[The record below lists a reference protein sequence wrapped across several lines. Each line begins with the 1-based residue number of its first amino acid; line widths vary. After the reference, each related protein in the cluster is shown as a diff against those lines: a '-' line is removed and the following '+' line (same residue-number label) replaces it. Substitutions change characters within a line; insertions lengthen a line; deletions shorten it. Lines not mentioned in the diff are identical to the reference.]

1 LRTQTARTSSQPSS
15 PGWLDL
21 CQTTGLSFWPNP
33 LFYIPGIDLCPE
45 PLKTQG
51 MAINTLKQ
59 NKWFR
64 RAAWTVGSIA
74 ALWAVA
80 WLGVPPLLKSQL
92 QSIASEK
99 LGRKVTVGAV
109 DFKPWTME
117 LTLSDLAVA
126 TQDGSSSQFALKRL
140 YIDAEIQSIVRLAP
154 VVDAI
159 TLDSPVVK
167 LTHLGNG
174 QYDIDD
180 VLARLSKAPAEP
192 PKDPKEGPPKFALF
206 NLLLQG
212 GSLDFVDRS
221 VNKTHELRELNLAIP
236 FLSNL
241 ESRREVT
248 TEPKLAFKFN
258 GSTFDST
265 AQATPFAQTH
275 KTDAT
280 IKLTGFDLKPY
291 LGYIP
296 ASVPVKPLAAVLNAD
311 LKVAF
316 EQTSKPS
323 VKLSGQVDV
332 LGAAVNDAQGQSLL
346 AFEALKVALADVRPL
361 EQIVNI
367 SQLELKAP
375 VVDVRR
381 DKAGLLNLQQLA
393 GSPQADKPVDGA
405 KTPAKAPV
413 SPWKVDVTKVV
424 LRDGAVNWSDDSA
437 ASPARLAL
445 QGLSIDA
452 SAIALPFAQPLQF
465 SGSTRVVGLADT
477 KVVPSPTEAST
488 LNFSGTATDQAATV
502 TATVDGLPLGIAA
515 PYLAGFLQPTLG
527 GSLNAELG
535 VNWKAPD
542 VQLDVKQLTLNDLA
556 LQPKGP
562 QPKAAASKSASLA
575 SIKKLEVSQAVI
587 DLGKQSVSV
596 GKLAITQ
603 PKVAVSRGD
612 DQRWMFEFWMKGGD
626 AKGAAAKPATPDK
639 PWAVVITD
647 IQLEGGA
654 LTFEDKATPGKPVSF
669 DVSALKLQM
678 KNVTPEGKKPSP
690 LNVSARIK
698 SAQGEPGQVDYKGT
712 LGWAPVAAQGSLLVK
727 QLPVHVFEPYFGDA
741 LNIELLRADAS
752 FKGDVRFLSAAAG
765 PAAKI
770 SGDVLLEEFRANT
783 VQTAAQAA
791 APAGAA
797 SAPAS
802 VALAAAPRAGDLR
815 ITEELLNW
823 KALSLRGLDVA
834 LAPGTATTVDVKET
848 ALTDFFARVIINETG
863 RINLQDLVKSSGPA
877 PGAASPAVTPASS
890 VPVAINTIASGAP
903 LTGASGQNGT
913 PNSPQTG
920 AQTADLAPVI
930 NIGPVSLINGKVFFS
945 DRFVK
950 PNYSANLSEL
960 TGKLSAFSSVAVQ
973 GAPQLAD
980 LELRGRAEGT
990 ASLEILG
997 KLNPLAKPLALDI
1010 KGKVRDLELP
1020 PLSPYSV
1027 KYAGYGIERGKLSV
1041 DVSYVVQPDGMLTAA
1056 NNIILNQL
1064 TFGEKVEGAPN
1075 SLPVK
1080 LAVALLS
1087 DRNGV
1092 IDINLPISGSL
1103 NDPQFSLGPIIF
1115 KVIVN
1120 LIVKAITSP
1129 FSLLASAIGGGGD
1142 ELSMVSFAPGSAVLT
1157 PAAQAGLDKVA
1168 KALGDRPAL
1177 KMTVVG
1183 TSSLEVER
1191 DGYKHERLKSLLLA
1205 EKRRAAVVAG
1215 QSAAA
1220 VVAVSDAEAPALL
1233 KEVYKRADIPKPRN
1247 LIGIAK
1253 DIPPAEMETLLL
1265 ASISVTDDV
1274 MRELAVQRGVV
1285 VKDYLTTKQL
1295 PVERLFLG
1303 AAKPVAA
1310 DGKWTPR
1317 ADLSL
1322 ASN

>member
-1 LRTQTARTSSQPSS
+1 
-15 PGWLDL
+15 L

-33 LFYIPGIDLCPE
+33 VFYIPGIDLCPE

-51 MAINTLKQ
+51 MAINTIKQ

-64 RAAWTVGSIA
+64 RAAWTIGSLA
-74 ALWAVA
+74 ALWAIA
-80 WLGVPPLLKSQL
+80 WVGVPPLLKSQL

-126 TQDGSSSQFALKRL
+126 TQDGNSSQFALKQL

-154 VVDAI
+154 VVDAV

-174 QYDIDD
+174 RYDIDD
-180 VLARLSKAPAEP
+180 VLARLSQTPAEP

-206 NLLLQG
+206 NVLLQG

-221 VNKTHELRELNLAIP
+221 VNKTHELRDLNLAIP

-280 IKLTGFDLKPY
+280 IKLAGFDLKPY

-311 LKVAF
+311 LKVMF

-323 VKLSGQVDV
+323 VKLSGQVEV
-332 LGAAVNDAQGQSLL
+332 LGAAVNDAQGQSLA
-346 AFEALKVALADVRPL
+346 AFDALKVALADVRPL

-367 SQLELKAP
+367 SQLELTAP

-393 GSPQADKPVDGA
+393 GSPQAAKPADGA
-405 KTPAKAPV
+405 NAPT
-413 SPWKVDVTKVV
+413 SPWKVEVAKVV
-424 LRDGAVNWSDDSA
+424 LRDGVVNWSDDST

-445 QGLSIDA
+445 QGLSVDA
-452 SAIALPFAQPLQF
+452 SAIALPFVQPLQF
-465 SGSTRVVGLADT
+465 SGSTRVASLPDA
-477 KVVPSPTEAST
+477 KVAPNATAKLSTPTPTSPANAST
-488 LNFSGTATDQAATV
+488 LNFSGIATDQAATV
-502 TATVDGLPLGIAA
+502 AASLDGLPLSVAA

-542 VQLDVKQLTLNDLA
+542 VLLDMKQLTLNDLA
-556 LQPKGP
+556 LQSKSP
-562 QPKAAASKSASLA
+562 QTKVAANKSASLA
-575 SIKKLEVSQAVI
+575 SIRKLEVSQAAI

-603 PKVAVSRGD
+603 PKVAVSRGED
-612 DQRWMFEFWMKGGD
+612 NRWMFESWMKGGD
-626 AKGAAAKPATPDK
+626 TKGADKGAAKLAAPATATPEK
-639 PWAVVITD
+639 PWAVVISD
-647 IQLEGGA
+647 VVLDGGA
-654 LTFEDKATPGKPVSF
+654 MTFEDRATPGKPVSF

-712 LGWAPVAAQGSLLVK
+712 LGWSPVAAQGSLLVK
-727 QLPVHVFEPYFGDA
+727 LLPVHVFEPYFGDA
-741 LNIELLRADAS
+741 VNIELLRADAS

-765 PAAKI
+765 PTAKI

-783 VQTAAQAA
+783 VQSAAQAV

-797 SAPAS
+797 SAP
-802 VALAAAPRAGDLR
+802 VGVAAPKTGDLR
-815 ITEELLNW
+815 IAEELLNW

-863 RINLQDLVKSSGPA
+863 RINLQDLVKSSAPA
-877 PGAASPAVTPASS
+877 PGASP
-890 VPVAINTIASGAP
+890 PVAAASASAPSVVATQNATNTVATQAIP
-903 LTGASGQNGT
+903 TGATGQNGIQNGT
-913 PNSPQTG
+913 QNAG
-920 AQTADLAPVI
+920 LAPVI

-1027 KYAGYGIERGKLSV
+1027 KYAGYGIERGKMSV
-1041 DVSYVVQPDGMLTAA
+1041 DVSYLVQPDGMLTAS

-1092 IDINLPISGSL
+1092 IDINLPINGSL

-1129 FSLLASAIGGGGD
+1129 FSLLASAFGGGGD
-1142 ELSMVSFAPGSAVLT
+1142 ELSMVSFAPGSAVLA

-1168 KALGDRPAL
+1168 KALVNRPAL

-1183 TSSLEVER
+1183 TASLEVER
-1191 DGYKHERLKSLLLA
+1191 DGYKRERLKALLLA

-1215 QSAAA
+1215 QSATAVAA
-1220 VVAVSDAEAPALL
+1220 VTDAEAPALL

-1285 VKDYLTTKQL
+1285 VKDYLATKQL

-1303 AAKPVAA
+1303 AAKPVVA

>member
-1 LRTQTARTSSQPSS
+1 MPDRRAFFLA
-15 PGWLDL
+15 D
-21 CQTTGLSFWPNP
+21 CF
-33 LFYIPGIDLCPE
+33 FYIPGIDLWLE

-64 RAAWTVGSIA
+64 RAAWAVGSIA
-74 ALWAVA
+74 ALWVVA
-80 WLGVPPLLKSQL
+80 WLAVPPLLKSQL
-92 QSIASEK
+92 QSIATEK

-117 LTLSDLAVA
+117 LSLTDFAIS
-126 TQDGSSSQFALKRL
+126 TKDGAESQFALKRL
-140 YIDAEIQSIVRLAP
+140 YIDVEMQSLLRLAP
-154 VVDAI
+154 VVDAL
-159 TLDSPVVK
+159 TMESPVVK
-167 LTHLGNG
+167 FTHLGG
-174 QYDIDD
+174 GKYDIDD
-180 VLARLSKAPAEP
+180 VLTRLSQPADEP

-206 NLLLQG
+206 NLSLQG

-221 VNKTHELRELNLAIP
+221 VNKTHELRELNLNIP

-258 GSTFDST
+258 GSNFDSA
-265 AQATPFAQTH
+265 AQTTPFAQTQ

-280 IKLTGFDLKPY
+280 IRLTGFDLKPY

-311 LKVAF
+311 IKVAF

-323 VKLSGQVDV
+323 VKLSGRVDV
-332 LGAAVNDAQGQSLL
+332 LGAQVNDAKTQGLL
-346 AFEALKVALADVRPL
+346 AFDSLQVTLDDIRPL
-361 EQIVNI
+361 EQIAKI
-367 SQLELKAP
+367 SQIELKAP
-375 VVDVRR
+375 ILDIRR
-381 DKAGLLNLQQLA
+381 DKAGLINLQQLS
-393 GSPQADKPVDGA
+393 GSPKSGSPDAAKPA
-405 KTPAKAPV
+405 TPTKTPA
-413 SPWKVDVTKVV
+413 SPWRIDVAKVV
-424 LRDGAVNWSDDSA
+424 LRGGVVNWSDDSTS
-437 ASPARLAL
+437 SPARMAL
-445 QGLSIDA
+445 QNLSLDA
-452 SAIALPFAQPLQF
+452 SAIGLPFAQPLQF
-465 SGSTRVVGLADT
+465 SGTAEVNGL
-477 KVVPSPTEAST
+477 SEAT
-488 LNFSGTATDQAATV
+488 GAAKGAAATGTPVKFSGTATDQAADILTSI
-502 TATVDGLPLGIAA
+502 DGLPLNIAG
-515 PYLAGFLQPTLG
+515 PYLAGFLEPALG

-535 VNWKAPD
+535 VSWKAPD
-542 VQLDVKQLTLNDLA
+542 VLLDVKQLTLNDLG
-556 LQPKGP
+556 LQPKGAP
-562 QPKAAASKSASLA
+562 AKKTAALA
-575 SIKKLEVSQAVI
+575 SIKKLEVAQALI
-587 DLGKQSVSV
+587 DLSKQSVAV

-603 PKVAVSRGD
+603 PKVAVNRGED
-612 DQRWMFEFWMKGGD
+612 KRWMFEAWLKGGGQSGSKTK
-626 AKGAAAKPATPDK
+626 AEKVVSPPATK
-639 PWAVVITD
+639 PVPSAQPWVVVVNELLLD
-647 IQLEGGA
+647 GGA
-654 LTFEDKATPGKPVSF
+654 VSFEDRATPGKPVSF
-669 DVSALKLQM
+669 DVSALKVQM

-690 LNVSARIK
+690 LSVSARIK
-698 SAQGEPGQVDYKGT
+698 SAQGEPGQVDYKGSI
-712 LGWAPVAAQGSLLVK
+712 GWAPLVAQGSLLVK
-727 QLPVHVFEPYFGDA
+727 QLPVHAFEPYFGDA
-741 LNIELLRADAS
+741 VNIELLRADAG
-752 FKGDVRFLSAAAG
+752 FKGNVRYAEGQGG
-765 PAAKI
+765 PAAKV
-770 SGDVLLEEFRANT
+770 SGDVVLEEFRAN
-783 VQTAAQAA
+783 
-791 APAGAA
+791 
-797 SAPAS
+797 S
-802 VALAAAPRAGDLR
+802 VAAGKTGDLK

-823 KALSLRGLDVA
+823 KALSLRGLEVV

-848 ALTDFFARVIINETG
+848 ALTDFFARLIINETG
-863 RINLQDLVKSSGPA
+863 RINLQDLVKSSEPA
-877 PGAASPAVTPASS
+877 PGAVPPMAPAGSASAPQIATNAVAAS
-890 VPVAINTIASGAP
+890 AP
-903 LTGASGQNGT
+903 LAGASGQNGT
-913 PNSPQTG
+913 QNSPQVAG
-920 AQTADLAPVI
+920 LAPVI

-1027 KYAGYGIERGKLSV
+1027 KYAGHGIERGKLSV
-1041 DVSYVVQPDGMLTAA
+1041 DVSYVIQPDGMLTAS

-1080 LAVALLS
+1080 LAVALLA

-1129 FSLLASAIGGGGD
+1129 FSLLASAFGGGGD
-1142 ELSMVSFAPGSAVLT
+1142 ELSMVGFAPGSAVLT

-1183 TSSLEVER
+1183 ASSLELER
-1191 DGYKHERLKSLLLA
+1191 DGYKRERLKSLLLA
-1205 EKRRAAVVAG
+1205 EKRRAAVGAG
-1215 QSAAA
+1215 QNATA
-1220 VVAVSDAEAPALL
+1220 VAAVSDAEAPALL

-1253 DIPPAEMETLLL
+1253 DIPPAEMEALLL
-1265 ASISVTDDV
+1265 ASINVTEDV

-1285 VKDYLTTKQL
+1285 VKDYLASKQL

-1322 ASN
+1322 ATN

>member
-1 LRTQTARTSSQPSS
+1 MGCLITV
-15 PGWLDL
+15 WL
-21 CQTTGLSFWPNP
+21 G
-33 LFYIPGIDLCPE
+33 
-45 PLKTQG
+45 
-51 MAINTLKQ
+51 
-59 NKWFR
+59 
-64 RAAWTVGSIA
+64 
-74 ALWAVA
+74 A
-80 WLGVPPLLKSQL
+80 WLAVPPLLKSQL
-92 QSIASEK
+92 QVLMGEK

-109 DFKPWTME
+109 DFKPWSME
-117 LTLSDLAVA
+117 LTLSDLTVA
-126 TQDGSSSQFALKRL
+126 TQDGNSSQFALKRL
-140 YIDAEIQSIVRLAP
+140 YINAEIQSIVRLAP

-159 TLDSPVVK
+159 TLDAPVVK

-174 QYDIDD
+174 HYDIDD
-180 VLARLSKAPAEP
+180 VLARFGRGPAGSLSDAGEKPL
-192 PKDPKEGPPKFALF
+192 KFALF
-206 NLLLQG
+206 NLSLRG
-212 GSLDFVDRS
+212 GSLDFVDRL
-221 VNKTHELRELNLAIP
+221 VNKTHELRDLNLNIP

-241 ESRREVT
+241 DSRREVT
-248 TEPKLAFKFN
+248 TEPELTFKFN
-258 GSTFDST
+258 GSVFDST

-280 IKLTGFDLKPY
+280 VKLTGFDLKPY

-296 ASVPVKPLAAVLNAD
+296 AGMPVKPVAAVLNAD

-323 VKLSGQVDV
+323 VKLSGRVDL
-332 LGAAVNDAQGQSLL
+332 LGVSANDAQGRSLA
-346 AFEALKVALADVRPL
+346 AFDALNIVLADVRPL
-361 EQIVNI
+361 EQVVSI
-367 SQLELKAP
+367 SQMELKRP

-381 DKAGLLNLQQLA
+381 DKVGQLNLQQLA
-393 GSPQADKPVDGA
+393 GSPQTTTSVD
-405 KTPAKAPV
+405 TAKAPV
-413 SPWKVDVTKVV
+413 SLWTVDVARVI
-424 LRDGAVNWSDDSA
+424 LREGAVNWSDDSLA
-437 ASPARLAL
+437 LPARLAL
-445 QGLSIDA
+445 QGISIDA

-465 SGSTRVVGLADT
+465 SGSTRIVSLRDT
-477 KVVPSPTEAST
+477 RVTPGSAPMPSFKRSIALVPDQTDAST
-488 LNFSGTATDQAATV
+488 LSFRGAATDQMV
-502 TATVDGLPLGIAA
+502 TAIASVDGLSLGIAA
-515 PYLAGFLQPTLG
+515 PYLAGFLKPVLG
-527 GSLNAELG
+527 GSLNAELSI
-535 VNWKAPD
+535 NWRASD
-542 VQLDVKQLTLNDLA
+542 VLLDVKQLSLNNLA
-556 LQPKGP
+556 LESKDGRPKL
-562 QPKAAASKSASLA
+562 AAYKSASLA
-575 SIKKLEVSQAVI
+575 SIKKLEMSEATI
-587 DLGKQSVSV
+587 DLGKRSVSM
-596 GKLAITQ
+596 GRLAINQ
-603 PKVAVSRGD
+603 PKVAVSRGED
-612 DQRWMFEFWMKGGD
+612 RRWMFESWMTGNDG
-626 AKGAAAKPATPDK
+626 KGAARDVESAARDK
-639 PWAVVITD
+639 PWVVLISD
-647 IQLEGGA
+647 IFLDGGA
-654 LTFEDKATPGKPVSF
+654 LTFDDKATSGKPVSF

-690 LNVSARIK
+690 LSVSARIK
-698 SAQGEPGQVDYKGT
+698 AAQGEPGQVDYKGT
-712 LGWAPVAAQGSLLVK
+712 LGWAPVAAQGSLLLK

-752 FKGDVRFLSAAAG
+752 FKGDVRFLSTALGAT
-765 PAAKI
+765 AKI

-783 VQTAAQAA
+783 IESTVQ
-791 APAGAA
+791 AGAA
-797 SAPAS
+797 SVP
-802 VALAAAPRAGDLR
+802 VAVVQAAAGPRAGDLR

-823 KALSLRGLDVA
+823 KALSLRGLDVV

-848 ALTDFFARVIINETG
+848 ALTDFFARLIINETG
-863 RINLQDLVKSSGPA
+863 RINLQDLVKSSEPA
-877 PGAASPAVTPASS
+877 AGAVPPVAPAVAASAPQ
-890 VPVAINTIASGAP
+890 IAG
-903 LTGASGQNGT
+903 
-913 PNSPQTG
+913 
-920 AQTADLAPVI
+920 LAPVI
-930 NIGPVSLINGKVFFS
+930 NIGPVSLISGKVFFS

-1027 KYAGYGIERGKLSV
+1027 KYAGHGIERGKLGV
-1041 DVSYVVQPDGMLTAA
+1041 DVGYLVQPDGMLTAS

-1080 LAVALLS
+1080 LAVALLA

-1129 FSLLASAIGGGGD
+1129 FSLLASAFGGGGD
-1142 ELSMVSFAPGSAVLT
+1142 ELSMVGFAPGSAVLT

-1183 TSSLEVER
+1183 ASSLELER
-1191 DGYKHERLKSLLLA
+1191 DGYKRERLKSLLLA
-1205 EKRRAAVVAG
+1205 EKRRAAVVTG
-1215 QSAAA
+1215 QNAAA
-1220 VVAVSDAEAPALL
+1220 VAAVGDAEAPALL

-1253 DIPPAEMETLLL
+1253 DIPPAEMEALLL
-1265 ASISVTDDV
+1265 AGINVTQDV

-1285 VKDYLTTKQL
+1285 VKDYLATKQL

-1322 ASN
+1322 ATN